1 MPQYGA
7 YPLGGTRE
15 AGSDVT
21 VKLTRWVP
29 FRTFT
34 LVFFNQKGLS
44 VSKPQG
50 VTIEHHPE
58 QVGENLVGFT
68 FTLDPQ
74 GSTGLRCEGH
84 PACIEFEVKP
94 APHHKPHI
102 VCIDSPPPIALP
114 RPPPAVASP
123 AQPPPR
129 GVSVH
134 ASADCA

>member
-84 PACIEFEVKP
+84 PACVEFEVKP

-102 VCIDSPPPIALP
+102 VCIDSPPPASPRPPPHAPPPLIALP

-123 AQPPPR
+123 
-129 GVSVH
+129 
-134 ASADCA
+134 